1 MNEYEQTKRL
11 LKALDVADP
20 YVPSNDAT
28 AVRRLD
34 GVLAAD
40 PSDMVQTAWQLPV
53 RPPSAGA
60 RLWAGALAAAILVAG
75 MFLVRQLPGTQVGWP
90 ADWGTDPVAVVVSR
104 CRTLLT
110 PAPGDTGSP
119 ADAAERVAAARPI
132 LVQAHGLKASVLLA
146 DGRAFL
152 GFCSVEASGG
162 GVSGA
167 LWDTP
172 SYRPA
177 PAEVVPVTGHW
188 SALDPDATSEF
199 AGVVGSD
206 VVGMTIPGWDDA
218 IVTVVDGFVH
228 VWTPGRGAQMEA
240 LLHDG
245 VPAIVTLS
253 DGTTR
258 ETMVKFR
265 N

>member
-1 MNEYEQTKRL
+1 MNEHEQMKRL
-11 LKALDVADP
+11 LKAMDVADP
-20 YVPSNDAT
+20 HITASDAS

-34 GVLAAD
+34 GVLAAE
-40 PSDMVQTAWQLPV
+40 PSDAVQTVWQLPA
-53 RPPSAGA
+53 RPPSTGA
-60 RLWAGALAAAILVAG
+60 RLWAGALAAAVLVAG
-75 MFLVRQLPGTQVGWP
+75 IFLVRQFPAANDGWL
-90 ADWGTDPVAVVVSR
+90 ADWGRDPVERAVDE

-110 PAPGDTGSP
+110 PAPADTDSP

-132 LVQAHGLKASVLLA
+132 LVQRHGLEASVLLT

-152 GFCSVEASGG
+152 GFCSVEVHGG
-162 GVSGA
+162 GVAGA

-177 PAEVVPVTGHW
+177 PDEVVPVTGRW
-188 SALDPDATSEF
+188 GALGPDATAEF

-206 VVGMTIPGWDDA
+206 VAGMTIPGWGDA
-218 IVTVVDGFVH
+218 VITVVDGFVH
-228 VWTPGRGAQMEA
+228 VWTPGRGAEMEA